1 MKCLIS
7 PPCGFLSSSK
17 SHQLAYMV
25 VIEQHSSFG
34 DPVSRTHEKSVLP
47 HANDQNK
54 FKVYPDTKDQNPDLL
69 YSYKK
74 ILISY
79 TAIKNLQPN
88 LMFCCFLKITHEN
101 RPQRENFK
109 LPEDKTVPF
118 SFVLCASPVHRIPL
132 GMVCRFSLMLLD
144 GELSALPNWMLF
156 FFLWVS
162 PAFIT
167 WAYWLR
173 IMTKIIISNI
183 FIKFYQK
190 LITSPKLRNLL
201 IYFIYPPLL
210 WGRFCHLAFTF
221 EEPRG

>member
-1 MKCLIS
+1 MYYFSWFYGLAGQFLCWFPWAHSRSSWRVDWAESLLTGPIVGAGCEMKCLIS

-144 GELSALPNWMLF
+144 GELSALPN
-156 FFLWVS
+156 
-162 PAFIT
+162 
-167 WAYWLR
+167 
-173 IMTKIIISNI
+173 
-183 FIKFYQK
+183 
-190 LITSPKLRNLL
+190 
-201 IYFIYPPLL
+201 
-210 WGRFCHLAFTF
+210 
-221 EEPRG
+221 